1 MVTLLRVNP
10 SAHMTAK
17 VEITEVGMASPA
29 MKTLRALLAVAVLGV
44 GLAGCGGGDA
54 RAEIEQA
61 FKGYQTALLARDFPT
76 ACGYNAPEST
86 QKLIASVATQ
96 GIQAS
101 TCEEA
106 LAGIYDEIDRLE
118 RAPIHSIEFHEYHDL
133 GPRLLGVAAAMM
145 ALHALLAATWAFRLP

>member
-1 MVTLLRVNP
+1 
-10 SAHMTAK
+10 
-17 VEITEVGMASPA
+17 

-54 RAEIEQA
+54 RAEVEQA

-106 LAGIYDEIDRLE
+106 LAEIYAESGAAEFADTIGRTYAIQDVQVDGDEATITWTATVDGSPDSATIGMRRID
-118 RAPIHSIEFHEYHDL
+118 
-133 GPRLLGVAAAMM
+133 GGWK
-145 ALHALLAATWAFRLP
+145 LATAG